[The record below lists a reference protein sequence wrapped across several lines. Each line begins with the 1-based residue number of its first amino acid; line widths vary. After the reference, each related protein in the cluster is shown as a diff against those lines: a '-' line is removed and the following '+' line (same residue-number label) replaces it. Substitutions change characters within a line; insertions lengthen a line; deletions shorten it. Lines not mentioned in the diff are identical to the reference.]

1 MPWIHILDADRKP
14 TGSVH
19 INFGPKKNREFRHC
33 VFCLREKL
41 LQPCDALCDGKWAS
55 GQSCDA
61 PICAYHATHVQGE
74 DLDFCPLHKSQ
85 APLTLFDELEAEA

>member
-19 INFGPKKNREFRHC
+19 INF
-33 VFCLREKL
+33 
-41 LQPCDALCDGKWAS
+41 
-55 GQSCDA
+55 
-61 PICAYHATHVQGE
+61 VQGE

-85 APLTLFDELEAEA
+85 APLTLFDAVEAGA